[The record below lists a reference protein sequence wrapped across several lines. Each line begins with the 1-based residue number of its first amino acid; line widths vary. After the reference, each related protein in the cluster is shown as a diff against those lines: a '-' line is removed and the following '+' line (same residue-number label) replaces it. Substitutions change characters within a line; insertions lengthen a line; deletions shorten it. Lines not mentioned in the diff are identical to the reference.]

1 MQINIHINESN
12 PSVQQTDSLTNATAN
27 VVAPVAGGTAP
38 DLGTNNSNDVESTTT
53 IAQGVDAG
61 VAQIAHILE
70 EMPEVMEH
78 NGAQFENAGTAPQ
91 ID

>member
-12 PSVQQTDSLTNATAN
+12 PSVQQTETLTSAATN
-27 VVAPVAGGTAP
+27 VVTPVAGGTAP
-38 DLGTNNSNDVESTTT
+38 DLGTNNAQEVESTTT

-70 EMPEVMEH
+70 EMPDVMVR